1 MVMQNL
7 PIIAGV
13 EITTDDQ
20 GRFNLNALHKAS
32 GGKDSK
38 RPKTW
43 LETKTAKDLVDELR
57 QNSALGQNVIKINKG
72 GISPGTFA
80 HELLAISYAGWI
92 SPSFQ
97 LSVNQTFLD
106 YKAGKLAET
115 KPQLPDFNDPA
126 AAARA
131 WADQYEK
138 AKLANEKLEVA
149 DQEIQRLQGVCH
161 TIAAQFT
168 PGMTPASFCRQ
179 LNGVN
184 VQQVQNYLAQ
194 RGLLIKERHGFK
206 AASYYRDNWFAE
218 KITEPQEGVIA
229 TKVVL
234 TKKGAVNLYKFYLKG
249 DLPMKANWDGSHTHC
264 LFDDKPQ

>member
-1 MVMQNL
+1 MNTLIKKSSQINSVKMNSRDIAVYTEKQHKHVIRDIKKLISDLYGDGPNL
-7 PIIAGV
+7 DDLKNTGL
-13 EITTDDQ
+13 EIVDGIFVDVDTRGYVQYFSLDRKHTDCLLT
-20 GRFNLNALHKAS
+20 GY
-32 GGKDSK
+32 
-38 RPKTW
+38 
-43 LETKTAKDLVDELR
+43 
-57 QNSALGQNVIKINKG
+57 SAQARMKVIQRW
-72 GISPGTFA
+72 
-80 HELLAISYAGWI
+80 HELEDKSAA
-92 SPSFQ
+92 
-97 LSVNQTFLD
+97 
-106 YKAGKLAET
+106 
-115 KPQLPDFNDPA
+115 PQLPDFNDPA

-131 WADQYEK
+131 WADQFEQ

-168 PGMTPASFCRQ
+168 PGMTPAQFCRQ

-184 VQQVQNYLAQ
+184 VQQVQNHLAQ

-206 AASYYRDNWFAE
+206 SASYYRDNWFAE
-218 KITEPQEGVIA
+218 KVSEPQEGIVA

-249 DLPMKANWDGSHTHC
+249 DLPMKANWDGSRTHC